1 MLQLLL
7 DIPSKFSIFSSEG
20 FRTARSKLP
29 QARMDDILRLPAPL
43 HSAWFQQIHSLTI
56 QLDFSTSEATCKQLT
71 CIGALTFASQLLFLS
86 LEGVSKSQNLNLNL
100 NSKSTP
106 QDRSLHGKNAG
117 GTAGHQRQ
125 QQAVCSFQMVKGCL
139 LGKPNLK
146 ELQLH
151 GVEVSPVDMMD
162 FATIMRCGLRD
173 SLERLTLCRCLFP
186 LACLHKA

>member
-7 DIPSKFSIFSSEG
+7 DIPAKFSIFSSEG

-43 HSAWFQQIHSLTI
+43 HTAWFQQIHSLTI
-56 QLDFSTSEATCKQLT
+56 QLDFSTPEATCKQLT
-71 CIGALTFASQLLFLS
+71 CMGALSFASQLLYLS
-86 LEGVSKSQNLNLNL
+86 IEGVSKSQNS

-125 QQAVCSFQMVKGCL
+125 QQGVCSFQMIKGCL

-173 SLERLTLCRCLFP
+173 SLERLTLCRCFLP
-186 LACLHKA
+186 LALFF